1 MNKVNSYKNRIF
13 LLIGFMASGKSFLGR
28 KVADKLKCDFVDLD
42 EYLERVESCS
52 IKDII
57 LNKGEAYFRELETKH
72 FEILINQSKKILIIA
87 SGGGLPLK
95 EENRNLMKKVS
106 VIYIDTDFDCILS
119 RLNREEI
126 AKRPLL
132 KDLDSDGIK
141 KLYKERV
148 KIYEEV
154 ADYKAQN
161 YNEVLELII
170 NAPKD

>member
-13 LLIGFMASGKSFLGR
+13 LLIGFMASGKSFIGR
-28 KVADKLKCDFVDLD
+28 NAADKLKCDFVDLD

-72 FEILINQSKKILIIA
+72 FEYLINQANKTLIIA

-95 EENRNLMKKVS
+95 KENRNLMKKVC
-106 VIYIDTDFDCILS
+106 VVYIDTDFDCILS
-119 RLNREEI
+119 RLSRDEI

-141 KLYKERV
+141 KLYKERID
-148 KIYEEV
+148 IYEEV

-161 YNEVLELII
+161 YNEVLEFIT
-170 NAPKD
+170 KTQKE